1 MARPKSDAPRIQ
13 AHISGQSVVRIDGQD
28 YYLGKHGSPES
39 HARYAVLLSE
49 YQKNGCRLPDGFDSR
64 ELAERANAVFG
75 PQTKIV
81 ETHQAEKPLQVKHL
95 AESYR
100 IFIAKRYAESQSEL
114 HRLNQVCDELKE
126 FDGELLIAD
135 YGPRALQR
143 QRQRW
148 IDAGLAR
155 VYVNR
160 LVNCTRRMFRWGVA
174 EELVTESIWT
184 RLRSVDALR
193 CGQTDAPETEAVTP
207 VAIDAVRK
215 TSVELSPVLKSMLIV
230 HVATGMR
237 PSELC
242 RMRPSDI
249 DRTRPVWMYRP
260 VKHKTANKGKARAI
274 PIVGDARA
282 EITNYLNRDPNSFC
296 FSPKESMAW
305 WQAKRRANRK
315 SKVQPSQLDRSKEN
329 PRKEPGDCFDSN
341 SYRQSIQRAALRA
354 GVESWHPYQLRHL
367 AATTVRDAL
376 GPEAAQ
382 ALLGHSH
389 ISMTEHYAKVS
400 ERKAIE
406 AAQHAPSLSVKGL
419 DNELPYP

>member
-1 MARPKSDAPRIQ
+1 MARPKSALPQMR
-13 AHISGQSVVRIDGQD
+13 AHLSGQAFVRIDD
-28 YYLGKHGSPES
+28 RNFYLGKYGSPES
-39 HARYAVLLSE
+39 LARYAVLIAE
-49 YQKNGCRLPDGFDSR
+49 YQANQLTLPKGFDIR
-64 ELAERANAVFG
+64 EIDARAALLL
-75 PQTKIV
+75 TKEV
-81 ETHQAEKPLQVKHL
+81 ELPSEHLENNPIQIKHL

-114 HRLNQVCDELKE
+114 HRLSQVCDELSQ

-148 IDAGLAR
+148 IDAELAR

-160 LVNCTRRMFRWGVA
+160 LVNCTRRMFKWGVA
-174 EELVTESIWT
+174 EELVTESTWT

-193 CGQTDAPETEAVTP
+193 CGQTDAPETNAVTP
-207 VAIDAVRK
+207 VPIEVVRK
-215 TSVELSPVLKSMLIV
+215 TAVELSPVLKSMLVV
-230 HVATGMR
+230 HITTGMR

-242 RMRPSDI
+242 NMRPCDI
-249 DRTRPVWMYRP
+249 DRTGLVWMYRP
-260 VKHKTANKGKARAI
+260 VKHKTSNKGKARAI
-274 PIVGDARA
+274 PIIGDARE
-282 EITNYLNRDPNSFC
+282 EITNYLNRDPKSFC
-296 FSPKESMAW
+296 FSPKESVAW
-305 WQAKRRANRK
+305 WQSIKRADRV
-315 SKVQPSQLDRSKEN
+315 SKVQPSQVSRAKEN
-329 PRKEPGDCFDSN
+329 PRKGPGERFDAN

-354 GVESWHPYQLRHL
+354 GVESWHRYQIRHL

-400 ERKAIE
+400 EKKAIE
-406 AAQHAPSLSVKGL
+406 AARHAPKL
-419 DNELPYP
+419 

>member
-1 MARPKSDAPRIQ
+1 MARPKSALPQMRV
-13 AHISGQSVVRIDGQD
+13 HLSGQGFVRIGDRNF
-28 YYLGKHGSPES
+28 YLGKYGSPES
-39 HARYAVLLSE
+39 LARYAVLIAE
-49 YQKNGCRLPDGFDSR
+49 YQANKLTLPKNFEVRDID
-64 ELAERANAVFG
+64 ERAG
-75 PQTKIV
+75 LLLSK
-81 ETHQAEKPLQVKHL
+81 ETELPPEHLEKRPLQVKHL
-95 AESYR
+95 TEAYR
-100 IFIAKRYAESQSEL
+100 IFIAKRYADSHSEL
-114 HRLNQVCDELKE
+114 HRLNQVCNELTE
-126 FDGELLIAD
+126 FDGELPIAD

-148 IDAGLAR
+148 IDAGMAR

-207 VAIDAVRK
+207 VAIEVVRK
-215 TSVELSPVLKSMLIV
+215 TSVELSPVLKSMLIIN
-230 HVATGMR
+230 VATGMR

-242 RMRPSDI
+242 RIRPCDV
-249 DRTRPVWMYRP
+249 DRSGPVWMYRP

-274 PIVGDARA
+274 PLVGDARE
-282 EITNYLNRDPNSFC
+282 EITNYLNRDPKSFC

-305 WQAKRRANRK
+305 WQAKKRSDRK
-315 SKVQPSQLDRSKEN
+315 SKVQPSQMDRSKES
-329 PRKEPGDCFDSN
+329 PRKEPGDCFDAN

-367 AATTVRDAL
+367 AGTVVRDAL

-389 ISMTEHYAKVS
+389 INMTEHYAKVS

-406 AAQHAPSLSVKGL
+406 AANHAPSLSVKGL
-419 DNELPYP
+419 YQ